1 MSDAE
6 KYQQLIRA
14 AREMLSDDEAS
25 QFIHWFEQQAE
36 KDGVDPALVAE
47 IVKDWNDG

>member
-6 KYQQLIRA
+6 KYRQLIRGA
-14 AREMLSDDEAS
+14 KALTLDDGKRFLE
-25 QFIHWFEQQAE
+25 WFEKKAIA
-36 KDGVDPALVAE
+36 DGVDPELVAE

>member
-6 KYQQLIRA
+6 KYRQLIRGA
-14 AREMLSDDEAS
+14 KALTLDEGHI
-25 QFIHWFEQQAE
+25 FIEWFEQQAIA
-36 KDGVDPALVAE
+36 DGVDPELVAE